1 MLKYAPMGKADK
13 MRNDELGMKS
23 RSSGNIIPHS
33 SLLISHFKSPMGKA
47 DKMRNDELGIRNE
60 KQKFRK
66 HNSTFLTPH
75 FSFQIPY
82 GKGR

>member
-47 DKMRNDELGIRNE
+47 DKMRID
-60 KQKFRK
+60 
-66 HNSTFLTPH
+66 
-75 FSFQIPY
+75 
-82 GKGR
+82 